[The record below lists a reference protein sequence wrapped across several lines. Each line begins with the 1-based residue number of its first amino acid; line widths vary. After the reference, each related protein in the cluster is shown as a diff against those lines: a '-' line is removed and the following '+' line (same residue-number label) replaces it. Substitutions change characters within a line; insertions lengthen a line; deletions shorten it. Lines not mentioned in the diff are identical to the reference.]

1 VNLTVTDMIHAG
13 DFTAAVAE
21 MQYLT
26 RLADPTEPVD
36 VEAVRA
42 AYEERRAH
50 LRSVTPPAPFRVV
63 VERVG
68 GQR

>member
-1 VNLTVTDMIHAG
+1 MNLTVTDMIRAG

-36 VEAVRA
+36 VATIRA

-50 LRSVTPPAPFRVV
+50 LRSVTPTPPFRVV
-63 VERVG
+63 VELVSR
-68 GQR
+68 

>member
-1 VNLTVTDMIHAG
+1 MTHLTVTDMIRAG

-50 LRSVTPPAPFRVV
+50 LRSVTPTPPFRVV
-63 VERVG
+63 VELVSR
-68 GQR
+68 

>member
-1 VNLTVTDMIHAG
+1 VNLTVTDMIRAG

-36 VEAVRA
+36 VAAARA

-50 LRSVTPPAPFRVV
+50 LRSVTPTPPFRVV
-63 VERVG
+63 VELVSR
-68 GQR
+68 